1 MWNDTVKLWAQSFQ
15 ECIHALMNTCPPPQ
29 LISVVMILAQIF
41 HGVGLVVV
49 GWGGVFVGLV
59 GSPSPFDSWFLGQGV
74 RP

>member
-1 MWNDTVKLWAQSFQ
+1 MELDDHDTGSTLTRVSRHVFGNFACSPVLPLCLA
-15 ECIHALMNTCPPPQ
+15 
-29 LISVVMILAQIF
+29 LAQIF

>member
-1 MWNDTVKLWAQSFQ
+1 MFITY
-15 ECIHALMNTCPPPQ
+15 
-29 LISVVMILAQIF
+29 LIVATTIATLILSAKMAEKTERTKQFSIILAQIF

>member
-1 MWNDTVKLWAQSFQ
+1 MKNASLQPFMRSAICFWKGLT
-15 ECIHALMNTCPPPQ
+15 
-29 LISVVMILAQIF
+29 QIF